1 MAKRT
6 YIELIKDNGK
16 GSKIAL
22 TKNNEVIVSNFSI
35 NSGTKVPEHS
45 TVSGFVNDSYIKQP
59 KEISLEIEI
68 TNEDLIFSPF
78 SKKEAKDT
86 AKNKYL
92 DLFESLLFEPEPIAL
107 YLGGVTYENLHLES
121 YSFSENADLDLEFS
135 LKFKEVFFATTKK
148 TKSKKVPNNN
158 TKKQQA
164 GGSAGT
170 SSTRSTN
177 NANGGNAG
185 KTTGSK
191 DCNKGSEKKKPES
204 KKSILKSF
212 TDFIGLTK

>member
-16 GSKIAL
+16 GSKFAL
-22 TKNNEVIVSNFSI
+22 TKNNEVIVKNFSI
-35 NSGTKVPEHS
+35 NSSTKVPEHS
-45 TVSGFVNDSYIKQP
+45 TVTGFINDSYIKQP
-59 KEISLEIEI
+59 KEISIDIEI

-78 SKKEAKDT
+78 SKQKAKDT

-92 DLFESLLFEPEPIAL
+92 DFFEGLLFEPDPVAL
-107 YLGGVTYENLHLES
+107 YLGGVTYDNLHLES
-121 YSFSENADLDLEFS
+121 YSFSEDADLNLEFS
-135 LKFKEVFFATTKK
+135 LVFKEVFFASTKK

-164 GGSAGT
+164 GGSANNKT
-170 SSTRSTN
+170 QSSGN
-177 NANGGNAG
+177 NNGGNTG

-191 DCNKGSEKKKPES
+191 ECGKGEQKSKKET
-204 KKSILKSF
+204 KKSILKSL
-212 TDFIGLTK
+212 TDFLGLTK

>member
-22 TKNNEVIVSNFSI
+22 SKNNEIIVSDFSI

-45 TVSGFVNDSYIKQP
+45 TVNGFVNDSYIKQP
-59 KEISLEIEI
+59 KEISLNIEI

-78 SKKEAKDT
+78 SKNEAKDT

-92 DLFESLLFEPEPIAL
+92 DLFENLLFEPEPIAL
-107 YLGGVTYENLHLES
+107 YLGGVTYDNLHLES
-121 YSFSENADLDLEFS
+121 YSFSETQELDLEFS

-148 TKSKKVPNNN
+148 TKSKKVPNSN

-164 GGSAGT
+164 GGSAGAG
-170 SSTRSTN
+170 STN

-191 DCNKGSEKKKPES
+191 DCNKGTEKKKPET